1 MPVLTPSGIGDL
13 VTTTLAELGRAKFTD
28 NMSDYQKTIA
38 LKRVFKKGKA
48 TFDSGSSVSFNVII
62 NHNNS
67 ARFVGLAAEDQVN
80 APDVMITGS
89 VPWRNITW
97 NWMMEFREPLDE
109 QRQRPHRGTDQDPP
123 RRRDGLGRHQVRAVA
138 LAGPGHHRHVTSP
151 YGIPYWVV
159 KSNTA
164 TTTNNGFNG
173 NVPSGYTTVGGINPT
188 TYPRWK
194 NYATQYTNVTKD
206 DLVRKWRR
214 AATYCLFMP
223 LVDDIPVYN
232 TGDENQYL
240 TNYAVLGVLE
250 ELLEAQNDDL
260 GNDVA
265 SMDGKVI
272 FRRIPVEWVPEL
284 DLDTT
289 NPVYGI
295 NWGEF
300 KVMGLRGAWMKET
313 VQEEYPGQHTVTAT
327 HTDCTF
333 NYFCRNRRRNFVLA
347 TDTTLPSYVL

>member
-13 VTTTLAELGRAKFTD
+13 VTTTLSELGRAKFTD

-38 LKRVFKKGKA
+38 LKRVFKKGKV
-48 TFDSGSSVSFNVII
+48 TFDSGKSVSFNVII
-62 NHNNS
+62 NHNDS
-67 ARFVGLAAEDQVN
+67 ARFVGLAAEDVVN
-80 APDVMITGS
+80 ANDVMITGD
-89 VPWRNITW
+89 VPWKNITW
-97 NWMMEFREPLDE
+97 NWMMEFREPLMNSGNSQIVELIKTRRIAAMGSAVIKFE
-109 QRQRPHRGTDQDPP
+109 QSLWQAPATTDS
-123 RRRDGLGRHQVRAVA
+123 
-138 LAGPGHHRHVTSP
+138 TSP

-164 TTTNNGFNG
+164 TTTANGFNG

-194 NYATQYTNVTKD
+194 NYATQYTTVSKD

-214 AATYCLFMP
+214 AATYCNFMP

-232 TGDENQYL
+232 TGDDNQYL
-240 TNYAVLGVLE
+240 TNYSVLGTLE
-250 ELLEAQNDDL
+250 ELLEAQNDNL

-265 SMDGKVI
+265 SMDGKVL
-272 FRRIPVEWVPEL
+272 FRRIGVDWVPEL

-300 KVMGLRGAWMKET
+300 KVMGLRGAWMKELT
-313 VQEEYPGQHTVTAT
+313 QENYPGQHTVTAT

-333 NYFCRNRRRNFVLA
+333 NMFCRNRRRNFVLA
-347 TDTTLPSYVL
+347 TDTTLPTYSL

>member
-97 NWMMEFREPLDE
+97 NWMMEFREPLMNSGNARIVELIKTRRVAAMGSAVIKFE
-109 QRQRPHRGTDQDPP
+109 QSLWQAPATTDT
-123 RRRDGLGRHQVRAVA
+123 
-138 LAGPGHHRHVTSP
+138 TSP

-300 KVMGLRGAWMKET
+300 KVMGLRGAWMKEF